1 MEQLREEAWQRL
13 LPFHLLTNQPNYL
26 PEYIPTCIPTS
37 RSIFSPTY
45 RVLAIC
51 SIDVPLLLSFF
62 HSNDFVFRT
71 SMLQL

>member
-45 RVLAIC
+45 RVLAIVF
-51 SIDVPLLLSFF
+51 VP
-62 HSNDFVFRT
+62 SNDVSKSR
-71 SMLQL
+71 L